1 MRGVILAGGR
11 GRRLQPL
18 APVVNKH
25 LLMIHDRPLVCYAL
39 RTLVAAGV
47 HDVVLVTNAGHLT
60 AFEQVLGTGC
70 RFGCR
75 ITYTAQDERA
85 GTGSALLAAEPMV
98 NGEPFAVILGDNIF
112 TQDVGAE
119 LRRFERDGQQAKIFV
134 GEVPEPSRFGVA
146 ILDGG
151 RIVDIVEKP
160 QTARGHKV
168 ATGLWVLR
176 RDVFARARQLRPS
189 ARGEYEMTDV
199 LAGYARE
206 ACLAHA
212 FVTGRWMDVGT
223 PEAVAEARAY
233 FSAVSHT
240 AASPTAVT
248 VPDRI

>member
-11 GRRLQPL
+11 ARRLQPL
-18 APVVNKH
+18 APQVNKH
-25 LLMIHDRPLVCYAL
+25 LLLIHDRPLVCYAL
-39 RTLVAAGV
+39 RTLVAAGI
-47 HDVVLVTNAGHLT
+47 HDIVLVTNAGHVT
-60 AFEQVLGTGC
+60 AFEQALGTGC

-75 ITYTAQDERA
+75 ITYTAQDQRA
-85 GTGSALLAAEPMV
+85 GTASALLAAEDAV

-119 LRRFERDGQQAKIFV
+119 LRRFERDGQRAKIFV
-134 GEVPEPSRFGVA
+134 HEVPEPNRFGVA
-146 ILDGG
+146 VIDGG

-160 QTARGHKV
+160 QVARGHNV

-176 RDVFARARQLRPS
+176 REVFDRARQLRPS

-199 LAGYARE
+199 LAAYARE
-206 ACLAHA
+206 ARLAHA

-233 FSAVSHT
+233 FA
-240 AASPTAVT
+240 AASPVAAPVA
-248 VPDRI
+248 DRV